1 MSESSLNKN
10 LRRALAGYL
19 IINLAISVT
28 IALPAAGMINNL
40 LAKTEFAFARGV
52 LLWLS
57 LTIIAMFLTLPLIP
71 RLRRRVNPIDHNGL

>member
-1 MSESSLNKN
+1 LSESSLNQN

-19 IINLAISVT
+19 IINLAISFT
-28 IALPAAGMINNL
+28 IALPAAGMINNV
-40 LAKTEFAFARGV
+40 LAETEFALVRGV

-57 LTIIAMFLTLPLIP
+57 LTIVAMILTLPLIP